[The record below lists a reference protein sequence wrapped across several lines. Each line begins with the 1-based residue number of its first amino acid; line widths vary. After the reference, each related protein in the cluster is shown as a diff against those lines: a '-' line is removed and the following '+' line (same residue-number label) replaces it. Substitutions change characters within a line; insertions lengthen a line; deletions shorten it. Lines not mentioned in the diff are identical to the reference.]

1 LLKWCGPR
9 WRLSTYE
16 ILSLDGGRPL
26 GLRGSEPRMEGKR
39 SDKVADLIQKEISEM
54 LLRGLKDPRI
64 GFVTITKVA
73 VSEDC
78 RTAKIYFSVTGSP
91 EDRERSTEGLNSA
104 KGYVR
109 KELGRRIRMKY
120 TPDISFQFD
129 PSIEYAIH
137 IGEVIEQIRKEREE
151 KKDEG

>member
-1 LLKWCGPR
+1 LVCRVPNQ
-9 WRLSTYE
+9 E
-16 ILSLDGGRPL
+16 
-26 GLRGSEPRMEGKR
+26 MEGKR
-39 SDKVADLIQKEISEM
+39 SDKVADLIQKEISQM

-64 GFVTITKVA
+64 GFVTITKVT

-78 RTAKIYFSVTGSP
+78 RTAKIYFSVVGSP
-91 EDRERSTEGLNSA
+91 EEREISTEGLNSA

-120 TPDISFQFD
+120 TPEITFQFD

-137 IGEVIEQIRKEREE
+137 IGEVIEQVRKEREE